1 MPRSK
6 TRALIR
12 AGYDPETSW
21 TSTSTKEFRA
31 RVQRLSFAIT
41 KRHIAEAAARQRALA
56 AAHEKAPDL
65 STEGFNDLVIP
76 AEEPRPPRMGRLTD

>member
-6 TRALIR
+6 TRALMHPR
-12 AGYDPETSW
+12 LAPEEHWAS
-21 TSTSTKEFRA
+21 KALRA
-31 RVQRLSFAIT
+31 RVKRLSFAIT

-65 STEGFNDLVIP
+65 STGGFNDLVIP
-76 AEEPRPPRMGRLTD
+76 AEEPRPPRMRRLD